1 MNGKGLMFFVAGAA
15 LLGVL
20 FVAFKPG
27 PPPEPASAP
36 GVAAPV
42 APAPLPAPAGP
53 KVFELVV
60 EGGKLAAGPAVIK
73 VTEGDEIVVRITTD
87 KADDLHLHGY
97 DVHAHLKPGAATEL
111 RLVANR
117 TGRFEYELHK
127 SHVDLGVLEVH
138 PR

>member
-36 GVAAPV
+36 TVAAPV
-42 APAPLPAPAGP
+42 APAPLPAGP
-53 KVFELVV
+53 KVFELIVQ
-60 EGGKLAAGPAVIK
+60 GGKLARGPAVIK

-97 DVHAHLKPGAATEL
+97 DVHAHLKPGETTEL
-111 RLVANR
+111 RLAATR

-127 SHVDLGVLEVH
+127 AHVDLGVLEVH

>member
-1 MNGKGLMFFVAGAA
+1 MNAKALVFFVAGAA

-20 FVAFKPG
+20 FVAFKPTAP
-27 PPPEPASAP
+27 PPPEPT
-36 GVAAPV
+36 VAAPAANTA
-42 APAPLPAPAGP
+42 APAPRPAGP
-53 KVFELVV
+53 RVFELAVK
-60 EGGKLAAGPAVIK
+60 GGKLAAGPAVIK

-97 DVHAHLKPGAATEL
+97 DVHVHLKPGAATEL

-127 SHVDLGVLEVH
+127 AHVDLGVLEVH